1 MSKSERKIGAA
12 NDMNVIQIKKKSAC
26 GVSEKNLISTTSK
39 CNLITLKSF
48 LSYKVKYFIDY
59 NVGCLCQ
66 KLLSYLELKGYCK
79 ICHLSHSL
87 RIFLF
92 CKKVMFHSQ
101 VFVFLTIL

>member
-48 LSYKVKYFIDY
+48 LSYIVKYFIDY
-59 NVGCLCQ
+59 NY
-66 KLLSYLELKGYCK
+66 YLILNLKVTTK
-79 ICHLSHSL
+79 SVI
-87 RIFLF
+87 
-92 CKKVMFHSQ
+92 
-101 VFVFLTIL
+101 